1 MFWVSWLFV
10 RKRRQQLFRNTASSN
25 RFSCCTKLTGTQKEN
40 TTSKSSKL
48 FPQGS
53 TIWIFNWY
61 HSNNVNVVNEYL
73 LHKVKACQL
82 PPSFWYFVI
91 LWNLSKELK
100 CPRNFLDRKCS
111 YFTLTSW
118 HVPICKKVLLMSNF
132 YFLFL
137 QFLLHTILLCLCNS
151 ALLCQ
156 KGWLVKK
163 KNLSVNTLKIT
174 WRTHDISDVFCH
186 WR

>member
-10 RKRRQQLFRNTASSN
+10 RKRTQQLFRNTTSSN
-25 RFSCCTKLTGTQKEN
+25 RFSCCTKLTGTLKEN

-53 TIWIFNWY
+53 TIWIVFNRY
-61 HSNNVNVVNEYL
+61 HSNNVNVVDEYL

-82 PPSFWYFVI
+82 PPSFWCLVI
-91 LWNLSKELK
+91 LWNLSEELK

-132 YFLFL
+132 NFVF
-137 QFLLHTILLCLCNS
+137 LLCLCNS

-163 KNLSVNTLKIT
+163 KIFQLIHLK
-174 WRTHDISDVFCH
+174 
-186 WR
+186 